1 MPGNQWRVLV
11 FFSILL
17 LVLLSLEGEEIVF
30 VSNEIGMPLEP
41 LQKNREIPE
50 YRLVLS
56 RLSGI
61 EIKTLLNREGV
72 ELKRWETRLGVG
84 GIPLERKEYKEGIL
98 QKRIFFDER
107 GRILREEEVEGEK
120 EAGTFEYLYAG
131 TRYRGVV
138 FKPSGSSAGYK
149 EEVLYTPTGT
159 FRGVHRRYDS
169 GDTRLTLASQSR
181 GVLQREIFQGA
192 GISFLARYN
201 SRGDAVYQEVR
212 KEGIPVERSKFWYST
227 QPSYHMEKMEVE
239 NLITGTQKVFFYS
252 STGLLEREI
261 ETIKGMFLQ
270 EVRYTYQ
277 EKQLIQKDLRTR
289 RSKYRWEFRYGE
301 DGKKVE
307 EKQYENEVLSL
318 HIDLSPPQP
327 FSRIENRYK
336 GGSLVMRTYFQ
347 EDSEVLVE
355 YYREGVLLRS
365 VKKGTNP

>member
-1 MPGNQWRVLV
+1 MSGNRLRVLA
-11 FFSILL
+11 FLSILL
-17 LVLLSLEGEEIVF
+17 LTLLSLEGEELVF

-41 LQKNREIPE
+41 LQKNQDIPE
-50 YRLVLS
+50 YRLVVNPLP
-56 RLSGI
+56 GT
-61 EIKTLLNREGV
+61 EIKTLLNREGA
-72 ELKRWETRLGVG
+72 ELKRWETRLGGG
-84 GIPLERKEYKEGIL
+84 GIPLERKEYKEGVL
-98 QKRIFFDER
+98 QKRIFFDAR
-107 GRILREEEVEGEK
+107 GRIVREEEVEGEQ

-131 TRYRGVV
+131 TTYKGVT
-138 FKPSGSSAGYK
+138 FKPSGSDAGYR

-159 FRGVHRRYDS
+159 YRGVKRLYGS
-169 GDTRLTLASQSR
+169 GDTRITLASQSR
-181 GVLQREIFQGA
+181 GLLRREIFQGA
-192 GISFLARYN
+192 GISFVARYN

-212 KEGIPVERSKFWYST
+212 KEGIPVERSKVRYSEEPT
-227 QPSYHMEKMEVE
+227 YHIERMEIE
-239 NLITGTQKVFFYS
+239 NLITGTQKVLFYS
-252 STGLLEREI
+252 STGFLERET

-289 RSKYRWEFRYGE
+289 GARYRWEYRYGE

-318 HIDLSPPQP
+318 LIDFSPPQP
-327 FSRIENRYK
+327 FSRIESRYK

>member
-1 MPGNQWRVLV
+1 MLGKGLRVLG
-11 FFSILL
+11 FLSILL
-17 LVLLSLEGEEIVF
+17 LVVLSLEGEELVF

-41 LQKNREIPE
+41 LQKNRDIPE
-50 YRLVLS
+50 YRLVVN
-56 RLSGI
+56 RLPGN

-84 GIPLERKEYKEGIL
+84 GLPLERKEYKDGLL
-98 QKRIFFDER
+98 QKRIFFDAR

-131 TRYRGVV
+131 HTYRGVT
-138 FKPSGSSAGYK
+138 FKPSGSDAGYK
-149 EEVLYTPTGT
+149 EEVLYTPAGT
-159 FRGVHRRYDS
+159 YRGVHRKYDS
-169 GDTRLTLASQSR
+169 GDTRITLASQSR

-192 GISFLARYN
+192 GISFVARYN
-201 SRGDAVYQEVR
+201 SRGDTIYQEVR
-212 KEGIPVERSKFWYST
+212 KEGIPVERSKFRYSEE
-227 QPSYHMEKMEVE
+227 PIYHIERMEIE
-239 NLITGTQKVFFYS
+239 NLITGTQKVLFYS
-252 STGLLEREI
+252 STGFLEREI

-289 RSKYRWEFRYGE
+289 RSRYRWEFRYGE

-307 EKQYENEVLSL
+307 EKQYENEALSL
-318 HIDLSPPQP
+318 HIEFSPPQP
-327 FSRIENRYK
+327 FSRIESRYK

-365 VKKGTNP
+365 VKKGTNL